1 MGYNTSKFDKDA
13 HYAAKTTKDL
23 EQMVVFW
30 EKAIAEYDVVRFKG
44 PHNIAINELH
54 IVKMKLAERIGKKK

>member
-13 HYAAKTTKDL
+13 HYASKTTKEL
-23 EQMVVFW
+23 EKLVVFW
-30 EKAIAEYDVVRFKG
+30 EKAISEYDVVRFKG
-44 PHNIAINELH
+44 PPNQWINELH